1 MTYMPIFKIQPEMSL
16 GENTGKTKNSKLGF
30 GVQGNLDTIEVM
42 KKVARTRARHPKV
55 RELALRILESH
66 GVKSQDYYDEALAIG
81 RYVKA
86 KVRYVRDINGVEQ
99 LHDPLTLIDQIQKGM
114 AHGDCDDMSLLIA
127 TLLLSIGHQPYFR
140 IVRYK
145 QGLGSFQH
153 IYVVVYEGNWHQKK
167 KRLVLDAILKREK
180 IGTEVKH
187 VSGKE
192 IRV

>member
-1 MTYMPIFKIQPEMSL
+1 MTYMPIFKIQPEMTL
-16 GENTGKTKNSKLGF
+16 GENTAKAKNSKLGF
-30 GVQGNLDTIEVM
+30 GMQGNLDTIQVM
-42 KKVARTRARHPKV
+42 KKVARKRATHPKV

-66 GVKSQDYYDEALAIG
+66 GVQSQNYIDEALAIG

-99 LHDPLTLIDQIQKGM
+99 LHDPLTLIDQIQRGM

-140 IVRYK
+140 IVRYR
-145 QGLGSFQH
+145 QGGGPFQH
-153 IYVVVYEGNWHQKK
+153 IYVVVYENNWHQKK
-167 KRLVLDAILKREK
+167 KRIVLDAILKRQP

-187 VSGKE
+187 ISGRE

>member
-1 MTYMPIFKIQPEMSL
+1 MSL

-42 KKVARTRARHPKV
+42 KKVARKRATHPKV

-66 GVKSQDYYDEALAIG
+66 GVQSQNYIDEALAIG

-145 QGLGSFQH
+145 AGVGSFQH
-153 IYVVVYEGNWHQKK
+153 IYIVVYENNWHEKK
-167 KRLVLDAILKREK
+167 KRIVLDAILKREP

-187 VSGKE
+187 ISGRE
-192 IRV
+192 IKV